1 MRCHHSAQGFASD
14 LRTQPRLFRR
24 FGATIRLGFR
34 LLPFTSQ
41 HPASAGNSKIFAMR
55 RFWSRNLRLDRL
67 GVNHRYLSV
76 RYHALRRSLA
86 LAADKTPFLPR
97 TGDSFFR
104 EERSKGQ
111 FDRLPSRT
119 PQHGVRDLGCAFIA
133 STSGPIRTAGGDLP
147 PTRLCRRME
156 RKCYRH
162 LKFRAVIPALI
173 PRLCRGEFCG
183 QRASENLVDFPKP
196 GARRCLSDARIST
209 DEGAITQAR
218 SVRKNEHNFLLIFRT
233 PLRPSKS
240 GRSCNIFL

>member
-1 MRCHHSAQGFASD
+1 MGCTSNRVRFLCLGDTKKPEPKKSHSLDNPCAVRCHHSAQGFASD

-34 LLPFTSQ
+34 LLPFTIQ

-76 RYHALRRSLA
+76 RCHALRRSLA

-104 EERSKGQ
+104 EERSKEQ
-111 FDRLPSRT
+111 FNRLPSRT

-133 STSGPIRTAGGDLP
+133 ST
-147 PTRLCRRME
+147 
-156 RKCYRH
+156 
-162 LKFRAVIPALI
+162 
-173 PRLCRGEFCG
+173 
-183 QRASENLVDFPKP
+183 
-196 GARRCLSDARIST
+196 
-209 DEGAITQAR
+209 
-218 SVRKNEHNFLLIFRT
+218 
-233 PLRPSKS
+233 
-240 GRSCNIFL
+240 